1 MKKSIFIK
9 LLPLACIVL
18 MLASCNKVPKY
29 AKMIPDDASVVV
41 RLDVKK
47 ASENSK
53 IADNAEVKD
62 KIIKA
67 IKDADMGRSARNKM
81 EEILDDPTKSGVD
94 FSDPVMLYIA
104 NDGDNN
110 DVGLLGSVKDKDDFA
125 DFLNTL
131 SKEGDGDGVEDAKK
145 DFSYIMIDT
154 HTGIFFN
161 KDFFLLTDISS
172 DKDKQED
179 DIDDIKKEFEN
190 DNSSRSMADNPDMKT
205 MCKKDGVMQIL
216 VEGKGLAEEKGV
228 SDAFGDGLPS
238 GVKLDDFAYL
248 VDFNTEAGDATFTGE
263 VISNSDAWKNYIAQY
278 DETLGNLGTSL
289 NNYMSSNGLCAIVNI
304 DGDKVYD
311 LLKDFGYTK
320 KMNGSSDG
328 KTFLKMLRSVNGDIV
343 MNLSDYD
350 VFSNNKKLDG
360 GLYIS
365 TENNSIVNDLKDEAK
380 NNSGFETTGND
391 RYAIAIGGEGY
402 IDDYGNYIEPSEPS
416 MYMNF
421 GYKSG
426 VSYFALNEK
435 KDKTGEVKEVLP
447 AEMYKDKK
455 AYFYMSSQLFKPA
468 KESLEKEVKDGE
480 NGGNQM
486 TDAQTALDMIKAI
499 LENVDYVEGYYEGGG
514 KSTVRLVMKDK
525 SVDPLSALLD
535 AIFDLSEEVAKMA
548 ETEPSDY
555 DANVDSLASD
565 STVADTAA
573 AYDYSAGSSYGDYG
587 GDDSYDYSD
596 AVVDSAASDYAY

>member
-1 MKKSIFIK
+1 MKKSIFLK
-9 LLPLACIVL
+9 LLPLACIVM

-47 ASENSK
+47 ASEHSK
-53 IADNAEVKD
+53 IADKKEVKD
-62 KIIKA
+62 KIVKA
-67 IKDADMGRSARNKM
+67 LKDADMGRSARDKM

-94 FSDPVMLYIA
+94 FSDPVMLYAA
-104 NDGDNN
+104 NDGDNDN
-110 DVGLLGSVKDKDDFA
+110 VGLLGSVKDKEDFT

-145 DFSYIMIDT
+145 EFSYVMIGSR
-154 HTGIFFN
+154 TGIFYN
-161 KDFFLLTDISS
+161 KDFFLLTDIT
-172 DKDKQED
+172 DNKDKQED
-179 DIDDIKKEFEN
+179 DIDDIKKEFEK
-190 DNSSRSMADNPDMKT
+190 DNYTHSMADSPDMKT
-205 MCKKDGVMQIL
+205 MCKKEGIMQIL
-216 VEGKGLAEEKGV
+216 VEGKGLEEEKGV
-228 SDAFGDGLPS
+228 SEAFGDGFPS
-238 GVKLDDFAYL
+238 DVKLDDFAYL
-248 VDFNTEAGDATFTGE
+248 VDFNTEAGDATLTGE

-289 NNYMSSNGLCAIVNI
+289 NNYMSSDGLCAIVNI

-328 KTFLKMLRSVNGDIV
+328 KTFLKMLRSVNGDVV
-343 MNLSDYD
+343 MNLSNYN
-350 VFSNNKKLDG
+350 VFSGNGKLDG

-426 VSYFALNEK
+426 VSYFALNDK
-435 KDKTGEVKEVLP
+435 KDKTGEVKNVLTP
-447 AEMYKDKK
+447 ELFKDKK

-468 KESLEKEVKDGE
+468 KEELEKEINDGQ
-480 NGGNQM
+480 NGGHQ
-486 TDAQTALDMIKAI
+486 TADAQAALGMIKSI
-499 LENVDYVEGYYEGGG
+499 IENVDFVEGYYEGGG

-525 SVDPLSALLD
+525 NADPLSTLLD
-535 AIFDLSEEVAKMA
+535 AIVDLSEDMAKMA
-548 ETEPSDY
+548 ETEPSENVAY
-555 DANVDSLASD
+555 VDSCAEDSVAID
-565 STVADTAA
+565 ST
-573 AYDYSAGSSYGDYG
+573 AYDYSAGNGYDEYG
-587 GDDSYDYSD
+587 GDGYYDYSE
-596 AVVDSAASDYAY
+596 AASDSAASDESYY